1 MMNGVYG
8 SFIENFP
15 ELYESFI
22 VWTKED
28 KSDVRT
34 VRGIYMPSN
43 GDTIKRRKYTSG
55 NTALDIKE
63 VDEFYISRKYDNYV
77 KTGDY
82 IQKVKDNIIRRLTG
96 MVPYDKAAGYRIYVV
111 ERVTE
116 TTTDKN
122 EELSIKEATF
132 A

>member
-1 MMNGVYG
+1 MNGVYG

-34 VRGIYMPSN
+34 VRGVYMPSN

-96 MVPYDKAAGYRIYVV
+96 VVPYDKAAGYRIYVV
-111 ERVTE
+111 ERVTG

-122 EELSIKEATF
+122 EELNIKEATF

>member
-28 KSDVRT
+28 KSDVRI

-96 MVPYDKAAGYRIYVV
+96 VVPYDKAAGYRIYVV
-111 ERVTE
+111 ERVTG

-122 EELSIKEATF
+122 EELNIKEATF

>member
-1 MMNGVYG
+1 MNGVYG

-96 MVPYDKAAGYRIYVV
+96 VVPYDKAAGYRIYVV
-111 ERVTE
+111 ERVTG

-122 EELSIKEATF
+122 EELNIKEATF

>member
-1 MMNGVYG
+1 MNGVYG

-22 VWTKED
+22 AWTKED

-34 VRGIYMPSN
+34 VRGIYMPSD
-43 GDTIKRRKYTSG
+43 GDIIKRRKYTSG

-96 MVPYDKAAGYRIYVV
+96 VVPYDKAAGYRIYVV
-111 ERVTE
+111 ERVTG

-122 EELSIKEATF
+122 EELNIKEATF

>member
-1 MMNGVYG
+1 MNGVYG

-34 VRGIYMPSN
+34 VRGIYMPSD

-111 ERVTE
+111 ERVTG

>member
-1 MMNGVYG
+1 MNGVYG

-96 MVPYDKAAGYRIYVV
+96 MVPYDKAAGYRI
-111 ERVTE
+111 
-116 TTTDKN
+116 
-122 EELSIKEATF
+122 
-132 A
+132 

>member
-1 MMNGVYG
+1 MNGVYG

-111 ERVTE
+111 ERVTG

>member
-1 MMNGVYG
+1 MNGVYG

-34 VRGIYMPSN
+34 VRGIYMPSD
-43 GDTIKRRKYTSG
+43 GDIIKRRKYTSG

-96 MVPYDKAAGYRIYVV
+96 VVPYDKAAGYRIYVV
-111 ERVTE
+111 ERVTG

>member
-96 MVPYDKAAGYRIYVV
+96 VVPYDKAAGYRIYVV
-111 ERVTE
+111 ERVTG

-122 EELSIKEATF
+122 EELNIKEATF

>member
-1 MMNGVYG
+1 MNGVYG

-28 KSDVRT
+28 KSDVRI
-34 VRGIYMPSN
+34 VRGIYMSSD

-111 ERVTE
+111 ERVTG

-122 EELSIKEATF
+122 EELNIKEATF

>member
-1 MMNGVYG
+1 MNGVYG

-34 VRGIYMPSN
+34 VRGIYMPSD
-43 GDTIKRRKYTSG
+43 GDIIKRRKYTSG

-111 ERVTE
+111 ERVTG

>member
-1 MMNGVYG
+1 MNGVYG

-28 KSDVRT
+28 KSDVRI
-34 VRGIYMPSN
+34 VRGIYMPSD

-111 ERVTE
+111 ERVTG

-122 EELSIKEATF
+122 EELNIKEATF

>member
-1 MMNGVYG
+1 MNGVYG

-55 NTALDIKE
+55 NTTLDIKE

-96 MVPYDKAAGYRIYVV
+96 VVPYDKAAGYRIYVV
-111 ERVTE
+111 ERVTG

-122 EELSIKEATF
+122 EELNIKEATF

>member
-1 MMNGVYG
+1 MNGVYG

-28 KSDVRT
+28 KSDVRI

-96 MVPYDKAAGYRIYVV
+96 VVPYDKAAGYRIYVV
-111 ERVTE
+111 ERVTG

-122 EELSIKEATF
+122 EELNIKEATF

>member
-1 MMNGVYG
+1 MNGVYG

-34 VRGIYMPSN
+34 VRGIYMPSD

-96 MVPYDKAAGYRIYVV
+96 VVPYDKAAGYRIYVV
-111 ERVTE
+111 ERVTG